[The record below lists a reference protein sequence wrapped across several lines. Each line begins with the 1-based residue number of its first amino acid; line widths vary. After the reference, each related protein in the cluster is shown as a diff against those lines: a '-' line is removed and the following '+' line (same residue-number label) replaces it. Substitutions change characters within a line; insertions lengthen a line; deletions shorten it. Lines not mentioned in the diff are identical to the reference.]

1 MCNVNNLS
9 LTICVTRTCMF
20 FKIAI
25 VIGSYEDLLKWWKA
39 HKTQFPIV
47 GYLVCQFLGIARSQ
61 IEAK

>member
-1 MCNVNNLS
+1 
-9 LTICVTRTCMF
+9 MF